1 MNYNLS
7 PTRILGFMN
16 DNFTFIELVYRIR
29 KEDDSV
35 ANDDLQ
41 KLCVEK
47 EFNKAK
53 LFEYGILQDQ
63 LEGNFVFN
71 IHYKRFIEFLL
82 KESNLSLPDRW
93 ANQTKTINEAFVK
106 LQVCT
111 EKETIIRIIR
121 ALRETILEFTTG
133 LQDELRKLFKDT
145 ENIKIGE
152 KTDNELTIR
161 ISKTRE
167 WIEVFVKPLN
177 DIFDSKQDL
186 TIIRS
191 IRDILNYS
199 NYKKFEEPDYE
210 IRLLYEQLYFFTD
223 NTNKELNIIIK
234 HLSNELIPL
243 LKRIESN
250 SMILKG
256 LNMFLQKAFER
267 QDIPILARR
276 RNHNVYSKEF
286 VDEASL
292 FLDQFKSR
300 EIIYFE
306 NDMIEIDDWIPDT
319 EFYKNELLKN
329 LPIQNFYE
337 WCYNQLKLDAESI
350 NIIKFISL
358 ANLIHESDFYA
369 DFSLNQKFE
378 IELTDAIIQVPK
390 VKLYASFS

>member
-16 DNFTFIELVYRIR
+16 ENFAIIELVYRIR

-35 ANDDLQ
+35 TNEDLQ
-41 KLCVEK
+41 KLCSEK
-47 EFNKAK
+47 DFNREK
-53 LFEYGILQDQ
+53 LFEYGILLDQ
-63 LEGNFVFN
+63 LEGNFIFN

-111 EKETIIRIIR
+111 EKETIYRLVR
-121 ALRETILEFTTG
+121 ALRETILEFTAG

-145 ENIKIGE
+145 ENLKTGE
-152 KTDNELTIR
+152 KTENELTIR

-186 TIIRS
+186 SIIKS
-191 IRDILNYS
+191 IRNILEYS
-199 NYKKFEEPDYE
+199 NYKKFEEADYE
-210 IRLLYEQLYFFTD
+210 IRQLYEQLYFFTD
-223 NTNKELNIIIK
+223 NTNKELNVIIK

-250 SMILKG
+250 SLILKG
-256 LNMFLQKAFER
+256 LSMFLQKPFDR
-267 QDIPILARR
+267 NDVPVLVRR
-276 RNHNVYSKEF
+276 RNHYVYSKEF

-292 FLDQFKSR
+292 FLDQFKGK
-300 EIIYFE
+300 EVVYFE
-306 NDMIEIDDWIPDT
+306 NDTIDFDNWIPDT
-319 EFYKNELLKN
+319 EFYKSELIKH
-329 LPIQNFYE
+329 LPVLNFYE
-337 WCYNQLKLDAESI
+337 WCYFQLKSENEKI
-350 NIIKFISL
+350 NIVKFISL
-358 ANLIHESDFYA
+358 ANLIHENDFYA
-369 DFSLNQKFE
+369 DFSISQKFE
-378 IELTDAIIQVPK
+378 IELDDVIIKVPK
-390 VKLYASFS
+390 VKIYASIS